1 MAIRKAVQEDL
12 DAVKAIYKK
21 IFQYQ
26 NEGKLLVGWV
36 EGVYPTD
43 ETAEKAFKNGDL
55 FVMEEDGKI
64 LASARI
70 NQHQEE
76 EYRAADW
83 KYKGVPDQEVM
94 VIHTLAVDPECSGK
108 GYGSAMVKFYEDYA
122 MEHGCRYLRM
132 DTGEVNQT
140 ARRMYK
146 KLGYW
151 EADIIPCDF
160 NSIPD
165 WKMVC
170 LEKRLNCYKKS
181 GKSY

>member
-70 NQHQEE
+70 NQDQEE

-83 KYKGVPDQEVM
+83 KYKGVPDQEVY
-94 VIHTLAVDPECSGK
+94 VGIRPEG
-108 GYGSAMVKFYEDYA
+108 FLWQEDGPLHCE
-122 MEHGCRYLRM
+122 MGRVEVMGRDISIVSSSLR
-132 DTGEVNQT
+132 
-140 ARRMYK
+140 
-146 KLGYW
+146 
-151 EADIIPCDF
+151 
-160 NSIPD
+160 
-165 WKMVC
+165 
-170 LEKRLNCYKKS
+170 
-181 GKSY
+181 